1 MSERVL
7 LVDDEPRLLDG
18 LRRTLRGR
26 YLVVT
31 AGSGAEGL
39 DLLARSKEEGD
50 PIPVVI
56 SDMLMPG
63 MNGADFLAKAR
74 ELDPDVV
81 AMILSGQADLTS
93 TIAAVN
99 NANLFRFLTKPI
111 DADEL
116 SRALDA
122 ALRQAQLIRSEKE
135 LLAKTLGGA
144 VDVLTEVLSMA
155 SPQASRRTARMR
167 AVVASVAQALDL
179 TDDWRL
185 PIAAMLSQVGCLAVP
200 GPVLDKLDSGAEL
213 SDLEQEMLAG
223 HPATGRRLLERIP
236 RLDEVARWVGAQP
249 VSAGEIRSGAAFAGR
264 PELPYDQSA
273 HPVVEPADV
282 VLAVSSMLTVVDS
295 GDVVEHAAHELVRWF
310 PRALLEAA
318 TAAIRELVPRGY
330 PKEVG
335 ARQLLPG
342 MVLIEDCLAS
352 NGMVLMRKGERVS
365 DVLAERIANFARS
378 IGVAEPI
385 KVLDHRP

>member
-26 YLVVT
+26 YLLVT

-39 DLLARSKEEGD
+39 DVLANSVAEGD
-50 PIPVVI
+50 PIPVVV
-56 SDMLMPG
+56 SDMMMPG

-74 ELDPDVV
+74 EVVPDIVP
-81 AMILSGQADLTS
+81 MILSGQADLTS
-93 TIAAVN
+93 TISAVN
-99 NANLFRFLTKPI
+99 NANLFRFLTKPC
-111 DADEL
+111 DPDDL
-116 SRALDA
+116 GRALDA
-122 ALRQAQLIRSEKE
+122 ALRQAQLVRAEKE
-135 LLAKTLGGA
+135 LLEKTLGGA

-167 AVVASVAQALDL
+167 AVVAAVAQALGLD
-179 TDDWRL
+179 DDWRL

-200 GPVLDKLDSGAEL
+200 GPVLDKVDAGTAL
-213 SDLEQEMLAG
+213 SPLEEEMVAG

-236 RLDEVARWVGAQP
+236 RLEEVAQWVGAQP
-249 VSAGEIRSGAAFAGR
+249 LSAEAVRSGAAFAGR
-264 PELPYDQSA
+264 PELPYDQA
-273 HPVVEPADV
+273 THPMVEPQDV
-282 VLAVSSMLTVVDS
+282 VVAVAALLTVVDS

-310 PRALLEAA
+310 PRTLLESA

-335 ARQLLPG
+335 ARQLLAG
-342 MVLIEDCLAS
+342 MVLMEDCLAS
-352 NGMVLMRKGERVS
+352 TGMVLIRKGERVS
-365 DVLAERIANFARS
+365 DVLVERIANFARS
-378 IGVAEPI
+378 IGVVEPI